1 MKWSF
6 EEDYI
11 VGKFYLT
18 HVDSWRSHMDELM
31 AELRQYNVGR
41 DKGSARMRVQNF
53 ESLHVG
59 KGLSNVAKQT
69 KNVYDALMGKGN
81 VPNASSELQAYITKN
96 YAPNEVLD
104 HEAFTGAMSGR
115 TSFVPI
121 DPIGPSFQEL
131 LFKII
136 DDKKLKDPEVYK
148 RSRIGRDTFSNIRT
162 GKKGVSK
169 RTVKQLCFG
178 LKLSYED
185 AVMLMASAG
194 FAFSNNDIGDLIVVY
209 FLKNRIYDIYEVDIE
224 LYERKQALLFN

>member
-1 MKWSF
+1 MEWSF
-6 EEDYI
+6 KEDYI
-11 VGKFYLT
+11 VGKFYLS
-18 HVDSWRSHMDELM
+18 HVDSWKNHMDELM
-31 AELRQYNVGR
+31 AELSRHNVGR

-59 KGLSNVAKQT
+59 RGLSNAAKQT
-69 KNVYDALMGKGN
+69 KNIYSALVGKVNILG
-81 VPNASSELQAYITKN
+81 VHEYITEN
-96 YAPNEVLD
+96 YT
-104 HEAFTGAMSGR
+104 HSEALACKSLSGV
-115 TSFVPI
+115 TSGTTAFVPI
-121 DPIGPSFQEL
+121 EPLGPTFQEL
-131 LFKII
+131 LFKFI

-148 RSRIGRDTFSNIRT
+148 RSHIGRDTFSNIRT

-209 FLKNRIYDIYEVDIE
+209 FLKNKTYDIFAVDIE
-224 LYERKQALLFN
+224 LYERDQALLFN